1 MQRQSLKDYLES
13 VSYFYY
19 FQKRQTER
27 ERERKKRARD
37 RELSPIQREP
47 VSETLENNDQNYRIR
62 KN

>member
-19 FQKRQTER
+19 FQKRER
-27 ERERKKRARD
+27 ERERERRARD
-37 RELSPIQREP
+37 RELSPIQRELL